1 MRDTEPY
8 KTGYDEGFAKGFNKA
23 VELANAVELNGE
35 QRLLLAMESLNYLPF
50 PKIIKLFSLSV
61 NQAEKIVEQADFDE
75 YVKDKF
81 DLYVE
86 TDGIFDRES
95 LEGIYQYRLKLAKR
109 DIEDTPPR
117 EIITDSKILAMD
129 LKKLLI
135 EYIKEQGEG
144 RK

>member
-35 QRLLLAMESLNYLPF
+35 QRLLLAM
-50 PKIIKLFSLSV
+50 
-61 NQAEKIVEQADFDE
+61 
-75 YVKDKF
+75 
-81 DLYVE
+81 
-86 TDGIFDRES
+86 
-95 LEGIYQYRLKLAKR
+95 
-109 DIEDTPPR
+109 
-117 EIITDSKILAMD
+117 D

>member
-61 NQAEKIVEQADFDE
+61 NQAEK
-75 YVKDKF
+75 
-81 DLYVE
+81 
-86 TDGIFDRES
+86 TG
-95 LEGIYQYRLKLAKR
+95 
-109 DIEDTPPR
+109 
-117 EIITDSKILAMD
+117 
-129 LKKLLI
+129 
-135 EYIKEQGEG
+135 
-144 RK
+144 